1 METESD
7 VITYEHYRIPQSL
20 KAKRKSMPSANSLYP
35 WNAKTKRFFKDGFP
49 LASTLR
55 VKENGGRT
63 VCKIKTAS
71 GEVFTG
77 VMYCSMSQKY
87 LVDYGEDTAY
97 NRARVAQGHECA
109 YCRNI
114 VGLEAPKYLLNDEY
128 LKLLK
133 AAQDQL
139 RKRLAPDLKHQR
151 SKLKEAIEKI
161 NETDS
166 IHLGESAILKTE
178 YDKQNK

>member
-7 VITYEHYRIPQSL
+7 VVTYEHYRIPRSL

-49 LASTLR
+49 FASTLGVR
-55 VKENGGRT
+55 ENGGMT
-63 VCKIKTAS
+63 VCTIKTPS

-77 VMYCSMSQKY
+77 VMNCSMSQKY

-133 AAQDQL
+133 AAQDEL
-139 RKRLAPDLKHQR
+139 R
-151 SKLKEAIEKI
+151 EE
-161 NETDS
+161 
-166 IHLGESAILKTE
+166 LGLEQDE
-178 YDKQNK
+178 

>member
-7 VITYEHYRIPQSL
+7 AKKVETDSDVITYQHFRIPQFL
-20 KAKRKSMPSANSLYP
+20 KAKRKSAPFPTLLYL
-35 WNAKTKRFFKDGFP
+35 WNPKTERFFETDYPFV
-49 LASTLR
+49 STAHA
-55 VKENGGRT
+55 KKNGGKT
-63 VCKIKTAS
+63 ICMIKTPS

-77 VMYCSMSQKY
+77 VMNCSMSQEY
-87 LVDYGEDTAY
+87 LIDYGEDTAY

-133 AAQDQL
+133 AAQDELQ
-139 RKRLAPDLKHQR
+139 
-151 SKLKEAIEKI
+151 KELEPEHK
-161 NETDS
+161 
-166 IHLGESAILKTE
+166 ESGK
-178 YDKQNK
+178 